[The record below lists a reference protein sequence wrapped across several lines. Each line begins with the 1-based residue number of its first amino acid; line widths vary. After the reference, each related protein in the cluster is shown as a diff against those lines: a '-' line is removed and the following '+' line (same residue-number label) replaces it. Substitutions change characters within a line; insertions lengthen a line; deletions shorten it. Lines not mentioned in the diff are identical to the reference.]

1 MTWLFVLLIAA
12 AVLGLMVFVLKM
24 PRAGWEL
31 AGAAL
36 LIGIAG
42 YALQG
47 TPGMPGAP
55 KAPVENKKAA
65 DEALIKQR
73 QQMGDGFAQG
83 QSWLILADGLAR
95 QGQYGAA
102 AEVLRKGTEQFPND
116 ADVWVSMGN
125 ALVGHSDGLITP
137 AAQFAFQK
145 AAMIAPDHP
154 GPPFFMGLALAQSGR
169 LPDARAIW
177 AELLARSP
185 ADAPYR
191 ADLEQRIQRIDS
203 MMAMVSGG
211 TADGTAGAPVPV
223 PAQSGAPTADASSQA
238 AEN

>member
-1 MTWLFVLLIAA
+1 MTWVFVLLIAA
-12 AVLGLMVFVLKM
+12 VVFGLMAFVLKM

-31 AGAAL
+31 SGAAL
-36 LIGIAG
+36 LVGIAG

-47 TPGMPGAP
+47 SPAMPGAP
-55 KAPVENKKAA
+55 KAPVENKQAA

-102 AEVLRKGTEQFPND
+102 AEVLRKGTQQFPND
-116 ADVWVSMGN
+116 ADVWVSLGN

-145 AAMIAPDHP
+145 AAKIAPDHP

-191 ADLEQRIQRIDS
+191 VDLEERIQRIDS
-203 MMAMVSGG
+203 MLAMVSGG
-211 TADGTAGAPVPV
+211 TAGGTAGAPVSV
-223 PAQSGAPTADASSQA
+223 PSPGATPAAISSAQPS
-238 AEN
+238 E

>member
-1 MTWLFVLLIAA
+1 MTWVIVLLIAA
-12 AVLGLMVFVLKM
+12 AAFGVMAFVLKM

-36 LIGIAG
+36 LVGIAG

-47 TPGMPGAP
+47 VPAMPGAP
-55 KAPVENKKAA
+55 KAPVENKRAA

-73 QQMGDGFAQG
+73 QQMGDGFAKG

-102 AEVLRKGTEQFPND
+102 AEVLRKGTQQFPND
-116 ADVWVSMGN
+116 ADLWVSLGN
-125 ALVGHSDGLITP
+125 SLVGHSDGMITP

-145 AAMIAPDHP
+145 AATIDPAHP

-177 AELLARSP
+177 AELLQRSP

-191 ADLEQRIQRIDS
+191 ADLAARIQRIDA
-203 MMAMVSGG
+203 MMAMAGG
-211 TADGTAGAPVPV
+211 AQTAGAPVE
-223 PAQSGAPTADASSQA
+223 ASAPTPEASSQA
-238 AEN
+238 SE